1 MEREARV
8 KGDAE
13 EAAQDSDD
21 ADTGR
26 VVVLVEQ
33 VGKDLDGARLQQ
45 RAASKRH
52 QRRAKDGRPDQ
63 PVYAQKRAHHERCG
77 RERAPARRGP
87 RPRGS
92 VGIRSQR
99 EGEGDNAGD
108 GVGDDLAA
116 AEERSHEEVGALG
129 ELHRVSFD
137 RRPLHFSFFDT
148 TQNAVVGR
156 RTWQPPFSRLQRS
169 G

>member
-99 EGEGDNAGD
+99 EGEGDDAGD

-129 ELHRVSFD
+129 ELHRFSFD
-137 RRPLHFSFFDT
+137 RRELHFSFDT
-148 TQNAVVGR
+148 ERCCRR
-156 RTWQPPFSRLQRS
+156 RTSQPPFSRLHRPCY
-169 G
+169 